1 MTQFESAVAATDEAI
16 DPTLFR
22 ETLGHY
28 PTGVAVVTGIA
39 DDGVPAGMVVGSFTS
54 VSLDPPLV
62 AFLPT
67 RESGSFARLRTGET
81 FCVNVLAADQEQT
94 CRRFASRAPDKFEGV
109 AWSPAPGG
117 APILDGAVSWIECT
131 YEDVLEGGDHYI
143 VLGRVRH
150 LSVARPSLPLLFFQG
165 GYGRFAPPS
174 LVAPSDPD
182 LIHAVRLAE
191 LARAD
196 IEQLSAEHG
205 VDCAV
210 LAQVG
215 GDVVFVLTSNQ
226 SEERTTPSVGHRV
239 PLVPPLGSVFLRDAP
254 DEDVEEWLARAPG
267 QGPATVETFR
277 RNLERVR
284 ERGYSMSLMPD
295 PSVDRISL
303 MSDYSSTDRL
313 PQHERLMKQMIS
325 DTAALYEPDLD
336 PHGTYHLHSIVVP
349 VPGPVDTPPIAMRMS
364 GLPAGAT
371 PGQVQDWVDALSRAA
386 SSAAARL
393 CR

>member
-1 MTQFESAVAATDEAI
+1 MTQLDTTVTVGDEDI
-16 DPTLFR
+16 DPALFR

-39 DDGVPAGMVVGSFTS
+39 EDGTPAGMVVGSFTS

-67 RESGSFARLRTGET
+67 RESGSFARLRTGKT
-81 FCVNVLAADQEQT
+81 FCVNVLASDQEQT
-94 CRRFASRAPDKFEGV
+94 CRRFASRAEDKFEDI
-109 AWSPAPGG
+109 AWTPAPGG

-131 YEDVLEGGDHYI
+131 YQDVLEGGDHYI
-143 VLGRVRH
+143 VVGRVRH

-174 LVAPSDPD
+174 LVAPSHPD

-191 LARAD
+191 LARHD
-196 IEQLSAEHG
+196 IEQLSAAHG

-210 LAQVG
+210 LAKVG

-239 PLVPPLGSVFLRDAP
+239 PLIPPLGSVFLRDAS
-254 DEDVEEWLARAPG
+254 EAEVQEWLARAPG
-267 QGPATVETFR
+267 QGVATVETFR
-277 RNLERVR
+277 RNLDRVR
-284 ERGYSMSLMPD
+284 ERGFSLSLMPD

-313 PQHERLMKQMIS
+313 PKHERLMKQMIA

-336 PHGTYHLHSIVVP
+336 PGETYHLHSIVVP
-349 VPGPVDTPPIAMRMS
+349 VPGPDDTPPIAMRMS

-371 PGQVQDWVDALSRAA
+371 TGQVQEWVEALSRAA
-386 SSAAARL
+386 ASAAARL

>member
-67 RESGSFARLRTGET
+67 RESGSFARLRTGKT

-226 SEERTTPSVGHRV
+226 SKERTTPSVGHRV
-239 PLVPPLGSVFLRDAP
+239 PLIPPLGSVFLRDAP

-371 PGQVQDWVDALSRAA
+371 PGQVQVWVDALSRAA

>member
-1 MTQFESAVAATDEAI
+1 MTQLQSAVAADEAI
-16 DPTLFR
+16 DPTVFR

-39 DDGVPAGMVVGSFTS
+39 DDGLPAGMVVGSFTS

-67 RESGSFARLRTGET
+67 RDSGSFARLRTGQT

-94 CRRFASRAPDKFEGV
+94 CRRFASRAIDKFEDIS
-109 AWSPAPGG
+109 WSPAPGG

-174 LVAPSDPD
+174 LVAPSHPD

-191 LARAD
+191 LARDD

-210 LAQVG
+210 LAKVG

-239 PLVPPLGSVFLRDAP
+239 PLVPPLGSVFLRDAS
-254 DEDVEEWLARAPG
+254 DAEVEEWLARAPG
-267 QGPATVETFR
+267 QGEATVETFR

-313 PQHERLMKQMIS
+313 PQHERLMKRMIA

-336 PHGTYHLHSIVVP
+336 PDQTYHLHSIVVP
-349 VPGPVDTPPIAMRMS
+349 VPGPADLPPIAMRMS
-364 GLPAGAT
+364 GLPANAT
-371 PGQVQDWVDALSRAA
+371 VAQLRGWVDALSQAAA
-386 SSAAARL
+386 SAAGRL

>member
-1 MTQFESAVAATDEAI
+1 MTHPDVAPKEPHAGI
-16 DPTLFR
+16 DPALYR

-39 DDGVPAGMVVGSFTS
+39 DDGLPAGMVVGSFTS

-67 RESGSFARLRTGET
+67 RDSGSFARLRTGAT
-81 FCVNVLAADQEQT
+81 FCINVLAADQEST
-94 CRRFASRAPDKFEGV
+94 CRRFASRAVDKFEGV

-131 YEDVLEGGDHYI
+131 YEDVLDGGDHYI
-143 VLGRVRH
+143 VLGRIRD
-150 LSVARPSLPLLFFQG
+150 LAVARPSLPLLFFQG

-174 LVAPSDPD
+174 LVAPSHPD

-191 LARAD
+191 LARGD
-196 IEQLSAEHG
+196 IEQLSAEHE

-210 LAQVG
+210 LAKVG
-215 GDVVFVLTSNQ
+215 GDVVFVLTANR
-226 SEERTTPSVGHRV
+226 SEKPTTPSVGHRV

-254 DEDVEEWLARAPG
+254 EEDVNDWLARAPG
-267 QGPATVETFR
+267 QDDATREVFR
-277 RNLERVR
+277 RNVDRVR
-284 ERGYSMSLMPD
+284 ERGYSVSLMPD

-303 MSDYSSTDRL
+303 MTDYSSTERT
-313 PQHERLMKQMIS
+313 PQHERRMKQMIA
-325 DTAALYEPDLD
+325 DTALLYEPDLEPD
-336 PHGTYHLHSIVVP
+336 RTYHLHSIVVP
-349 VPGPVDTPPIAMRMS
+349 VPVPPEMPQIAMRMS
-364 GLPAGAT
+364 GLPTDASLA
-371 PGQVQDWVDALSRAA
+371 QLDAWVDALSRAA
-386 SSAAARL
+386 NTAAARL

>member
-1 MTQFESAVAATDEAI
+1 
-16 DPTLFR
+16 
-22 ETLGHY
+22 
-28 PTGVAVVTGIA
+28 
-39 DDGVPAGMVVGSFTS
+39 MV
-54 VSLDPPLV
+54 
-62 AFLPT
+62 
-67 RESGSFARLRTGET
+67 
-81 FCVNVLAADQEQT
+81 
-94 CRRFASRAPDKFEGV
+94 
-109 AWSPAPGG
+109 APGG

-254 DEDVEEWLARAPG
+254 DEQVEEWHARAPG

-313 PQHERLMKQMIS
+313 PQHERLMKQMIA

-371 PGQVQDWVDALSRAA
+371 PGQIQDWVDALSRAA